1 MLNETAILEVSK
13 LLKNLRKYIT
23 KRLRKYFENISKI
36 LQNLLT
42 IV

>member
-1 MLNETAILEVSK
+1 MLNETAILEVPK
-13 LLKNLRKYIT
+13 LSKNLRKYIT
-23 KRLRKYFENISKI
+23 KRLRNYFEIISKI

>member
-1 MLNETAILEVSK
+1 MLNETAILEVPK
-13 LLKNLRKYIT
+13 LSKNLQKYIT
-23 KRLRKYFENISKI
+23 KRLQKYFENISKI